1 MLYVEKIEGDVGHPE
16 ERRTKSPGVAGSDQE
31 AGLTLQRSPAVMGE
45 ALERIV
51 GEVVR
56 RVAHRVGAERGEGVD
71 LAGLGEN
78 VGETIPRPNVVEGQR
93 RLDCD
98 AVVNVGLGDTGCGAA
113 F

>member
-1 MLYVEKIEGDVGHPE
+1 MMFVSAERGVGEG
-16 ERRTKSPGVAGSDQE
+16 RTKSRGVAGSDQE
-31 AGLTLQRSPAVMGE
+31 AGLTLQHSPAVMGE

-78 VGETIPRPNVVEGQR
+78 VGEIIPRLHAVEGQR

>member
-1 MLYVEKIEGDVGHPE
+1 M
-16 ERRTKSPGVAGSDQE
+16 
-31 AGLTLQRSPAVMGE
+31 
-45 ALERIV
+45 
-51 GEVVR
+51 VR
-56 RVAHRVGAERGEGVD
+56 RVAHQVGAERGEEGVD

-78 VGETIPRPNVVEGQR
+78 VGETIPRPHVVEGQR

>member
-1 MLYVEKIEGDVGHPE
+1 MSGRISWICWLRSGGWADPPTLPRGH
-16 ERRTKSPGVAGSDQE
+16 
-31 AGLTLQRSPAVMGE
+31 GE

-56 RVAHRVGAERGEGVD
+56 RVAHQVGAERGEGVD

-78 VGETIPRPNVVEGQR
+78 VGETIPRLHAVEGQR

>member
-1 MLYVEKIEGDVGHPE
+1 
-16 ERRTKSPGVAGSDQE
+16 
-31 AGLTLQRSPAVMGE
+31 MGE

-56 RVAHRVGAERGEGVD
+56 RVAHQVGAERGEGVD

-78 VGETIPRPNVVEGQR
+78 VGETIPRLHAVEGQR

-98 AVVNVGLGDTGCGAA
+98 AVVNVGLDDTGCGAA